1 MSLYLLNSAG
11 YEDKDASLREV
22 FAPRTDAEVCDLV
35 TLDYNARPTLVPR
48 ISTLI
53 VGVLTYAS
61 LYLLIGRLWYD
72 VRDYNL
78 GLVVTSLTT
87 AWMYNSAVECL
98 LPNQIRVLDNGI
110 GLGWSN
116 FLFNLTAPIIP
127 WATITEAAFE
137 SATERS
143 ESLDGSILLTVDKL
157 PKASSFEYSYKFL
170 TAKLWNKKFRSPD
183 YQLRIHVSGIA
194 NKADREYLAKS
205 LYDNLPANAVQAEV
219 LRSLD
224 SRFPISIEKRNAFDI
239 TCSYLDEQQRKQISR
254 NDLDFETPSNPV
266 DLTEFIP
273 RMARLLPRSI
283 MKEKVRHSLGLKPD
297 EVLDTQLKKADS
309 SPSKTVL
316 VYKPLRMLRP
326 MLDAIERSGPLTFFY
341 IALPIILLGITT
353 QMLELRSFIPV
364 ALSVILGVP
373 IVLLFFTLTNPAR
386 ITLSEAGLR
395 LTWHRGIFKF
405 SCPGIPWSN
414 VSLVSFTKPKKSWAI
429 NTTVN
434 FHIQPDAMPVWQRLF
449 YFSFFQPLLS
459 KSNHLRITLVESGLL
474 YGVQSKLF
482 KDALMRFLPPER
494 IDSLLMDHLSPA
506 VESNFTSLWLSSL
519 TKERVRIEPLEA
531 GDLIGD
537 GRYRVVR
544 QIGAGG
550 QGIAYQAACIEG
562 GEDTAERVVLKEFI
576 IPSHAGQTAQAK
588 TLDSVHR
595 ECELLQSINHPFV
608 VKMKDSFIEDHRFYL
623 VLEHAQGES
632 LRKLVDENGPLG
644 NLETMELAVQLL
656 GILSH
661 LHTMSPPVIHRDFTP
676 ENIIIAEDGTPKL
689 IDFNVARQAESTA
702 TRTVVGKHSY
712 LPPEQF
718 RGKASTQ
725 SDIYALGA
733 SLYFA
738 LTGEDPEP
746 ISASRPREKNPAVS
760 IRLDEI
766 IFRATQPS
774 TEERYKSA
782 DEMRE
787 DLLLQVPV

>member
-1 MSLYLLNSAG
+1 
-11 YEDKDASLREV
+11 
-22 FAPRTDAEVCDLV
+22 APPTDAEVCDLV

-254 NDLDFETPSNPV
+254 NNLDFETPSNPV
-266 DLTEFIP
+266 DLSEFIP

-395 LTWHRGIFKF
+395 LTWHRGMFKF

-474 YGVQSKLF
+474 YGAQSKLF

-712 LPPEQF
+712 IPPEQF

-760 IRLDEI
+760 IRLDEN

>member
-1 MSLYLLNSAG
+1 MSLYLLNDAG
-11 YEDKDASLREV
+11 YDDNEAFLSKA
-22 FAPRTDAEVCDLV
+22 FAPRTDEEVCDLV

-48 ISTLI
+48 VSTLI
-53 VGVLTYAS
+53 VGLLTYS
-61 LYLLIGRLWYD
+61 SMYLLIGKLWYD

-78 GLVVTSLTT
+78 GMVVLSLIT
-87 AWMYNSAVECL
+87 AWIYNSAVDCL
-98 LPNQIRVLDNGI
+98 LPNQIRVLENGI
-110 GLGWSN
+110 GLGWCN
-116 FLFNLTAPIIP
+116 FLFNLTSPVIP
-127 WATITEAAFE
+127 WPTIKKATFE
-137 SATERS
+137 STTERS
-143 ESLDGSILLTVDKL
+143 ESLDGSIILTVDKL
-157 PKASSFEYSYKFL
+157 PEASSLEYSYKFL
-170 TAKLWNKKFRSPD
+170 TKKIWNEKSRSPNF
-183 YQLRIHVSGIA
+183 QLRIHVSGIA

-205 LYDNLPANAVQAEV
+205 LYENLPKDVVQADV
-219 LRSLD
+219 LRALD
-224 SRFPISIEKRNAFDI
+224 SKFPASIEKRNAFDI

-254 NDLDFETPSNPV
+254 NNLDFETPSNPR
-266 DLTEFIP
+266 DLSEFLQS
-273 RMARLLPRSI
+273 MARLLPRSI
-283 MKEKVRHSLGLKPD
+283 MKEKVRDSLGLKPG
-297 EVLDTQLKKADS
+297 EVLDTQFKESTA
-309 SPSKTVL
+309 KTVL
-316 VYKPLRMLRP
+316 DYKPLRMLRP
-326 MLDAIERSGPLTFFY
+326 MLDAIERSGPLTFFS
-341 IALPIILLGITT
+341 IALPIIVLGVTMQI
-353 QMLELRSFIPV
+353 LELRSFIPIV
-364 ALSVILGVP
+364 LCVILGVP
-373 IVLLFFTLTNPAR
+373 VVLLFFTMTNPAR
-386 ITLSEAGLR
+386 ITLSQEGLR
-395 LTWHRGIFKF
+395 LTWNRGIFSF

-414 VSLVSFTKPKKSWAI
+414 VSLVSFTQPKKSWAI

-434 FHIQPDAMPVWQRLF
+434 FHIQPGAMPVWQRLF

-459 KSNHLRITLVESGLL
+459 TSNHLRITLVESGLL
-474 YGVQSKLF
+474 YGPQTKLF
-482 KDALMRFLPPER
+482 KESLLRFLPPER
-494 IDSLLMDHLSPA
+494 IDSLLMDHLSPP
-506 VESNFTSLWLSSL
+506 VENNFTSLWLSSL
-519 TKERVRIEPLEA
+519 TKERVRTEPLEA
-531 GDLIGD
+531 GDFVGD
-537 GRYRVVR
+537 GRYRVIR

-562 GEDTAERVVLKEFI
+562 GEEMAERVVLKEFI

-608 VKMKDSFIEDHRFYL
+608 VKMKDNFVEDHRFYL

-760 IRLDEI
+760 ARLDKI
-766 IFRATQPS
+766 IFHATQLS

-787 DLLLQVPV
+787 DLLLQVPAS